1 MAGRIVPREG
11 VRVRR
16 VLRMTRG
23 PRQTERDLTDAS
35 ARFRVRR
42 AKTFLAVGG
51 ALALLFAMPALADSP
66 TFGGTPDI
74 TVEATASSGAFVDL
88 SGVSATDDNGTPDI
102 VCSPSTG
109 TFSLGTTPV
118 SCTATDTV

>member
-1 MAGRIVPREG
+1 M
-11 VRVRR
+11 RR
-16 VLRMTRG
+16 LR
-23 PRQTERDLTDAS
+23 A
-35 ARFRVRR
+35 A
-42 AKTFLAVGG
+42 LAAAG

-74 TVEATASSGAFVDL
+74 TVEATSSSGAFVDL

-109 TFSLGTTPV
+109 TFSLGTTSV
-118 SCTATDTV
+118 SCTATDTVTLETANASFNVT